1 MKRLA
6 VLTGIAFVT
15 LASFTVGVVPAGA
28 ATVDGTCIASV
39 TLNFV
44 PPVT

>member
-15 LASFTVGVVPAGA
+15 LPSLTVGAVPAGV
-28 ATVDGTCIASV
+28 ATVDGT
-39 TLNFV
+39 
-44 PPVT
+44 